1 METLTTDEL
10 GCGLRCLRNE
20 KCLSYN
26 SHTDGACQLSNNR
39 RQSSPDSLRRRAAS
53 TYYGK
58 GRIVRSKSYMYV
70 RDFLTSF
77 RETESL
83 GEILRGYRTGYVCQN
98 LQRYRRYYEHASTP
112 SP

>member
-39 RQSSPDSLRRRAAS
+39 RQSSPDRFMRRRAGS

-58 GRIVRSKSYMYV
+58 GRIVRSKSY
-70 RDFLTSF
+70 T
-77 RETESL
+77 
-83 GEILRGYRTGYVCQN
+83 
-98 LQRYRRYYEHASTP
+98 
-112 SP
+112 